1 MFAFFV
7 WEEVEEIKI
16 PFMFEENQQRRRSV
30 FLPDAMGTLLLLYS
44 PSEIIVNMDS
54 SYLETTEC
62 DSFVTVTTSNVD
74 IL

>member
-62 DSFVTVTTSNVD
+62 DSFVTVT
-74 IL
+74 I